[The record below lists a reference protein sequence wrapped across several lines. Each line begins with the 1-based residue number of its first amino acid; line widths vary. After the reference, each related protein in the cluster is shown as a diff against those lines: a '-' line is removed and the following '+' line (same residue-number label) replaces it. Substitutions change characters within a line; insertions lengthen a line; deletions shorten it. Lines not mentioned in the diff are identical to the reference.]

1 MLLLDPPSSSE
12 TYKRQI
18 YETCITAAQL
28 LLFPEN
34 VLNIT
39 LYWLSQYN
47 NYLLVNKEEECFN
60 DFISGLL
67 VKKPKLTIS
76 VSEGL
81 AHHRNDSVGLISLI
95 HFVGGA
101 SHDVPLEYF
110 VNQNQVTLIDSLSR
124 LTQSSEKYFLR
135 RNLCGLEGELSL
147 SGFRYDYIF
156 EYFYEPS
163 FIIITAYLLNMLLLR
178 KITIGM
184 DWLVRHNYSILAI
197 NEENLSQA
205 ACFSDEERLK
215 SMASDLRKLHT
226 AINRSDINEAIEFCT
241 ELWQEKA
248 AYCYSQMFIRRNELF
263 Y

>member
-1 MLLLDPPSSSE
+1 MLLLDPASSSD

-18 YETCITAAQL
+18 YETCITAGQL

-34 VLNIT
+34 ILNIT

-60 DFISGLL
+60 DFITGLL
-67 VKKPKLTIS
+67 LKKPKLTIN

-81 AHHRNDSVGLISLI
+81 AHYRNDSMGLVSLI

-110 VNQNQVTLIDSLSR
+110 IYQNQVTLIDSLSR

-135 RNLCGLEGELSL
+135 RNLSGLEGELSL
-147 SGFRYDYIF
+147 SGFRYDHIL

-178 KITIGM
+178 KITSGM

-197 NEENLSQA
+197 NEDNLSKA
-205 ACFSDEERLK
+205 SCLSDEERLK
-215 SMASDLRKLHT
+215 CMARDLRTLRN
-226 AINRSDINEAIEFCT
+226 AINKSDINDAIERCT
-241 ELWQEKA
+241 ELWREKA
-248 AYCYSQMFIRRNELF
+248 TYCYSQMFIRRDALL